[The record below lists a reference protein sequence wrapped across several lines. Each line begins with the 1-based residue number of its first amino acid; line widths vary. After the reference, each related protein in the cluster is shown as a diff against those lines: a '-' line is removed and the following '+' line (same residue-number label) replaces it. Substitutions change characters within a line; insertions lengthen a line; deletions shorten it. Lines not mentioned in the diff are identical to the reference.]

1 MHRCL
6 QCFESALLQGFQSF
20 FGGLMDAALIGIFFA
35 KISRPGTRARTVR
48 PQQLRLKVSTEFCGT
63 KY

>member
-1 MHRCL
+1 MYWCL

-20 FGGLMDAALIGIFFA
+20 FGGLMDAALIGIFFT

-48 PQQLRLKVSTEFCGT
+48 PQQ
-63 KY
+63 